1 MGFTKLLAR
10 SPAALKKSLFMAYF
24 SLSEADA
31 DARDKIRRHTQD
43 FGRILIALHHR
54 ADGFYGGGW
63 GGKGSVASQGVE
75 VRDYCPPHAGRFIRP
90 YNVALPRTWM

>member
-1 MGFTKLLAR
+1 MSFGIRGLRNRVHCVADEVGFTKLLAR

-43 FGRILIALHHR
+43 FGRILIAMHHR
-54 ADGFYGGGW
+54 ADGVYGG
-63 GGKGSVASQGVE
+63 
-75 VRDYCPPHAGRFIRP
+75 RMD
-90 YNVALPRTWM
+90 